1 MAGPLSA
8 QEQLRNQSA
17 SAILAGEFDADQV
30 LLPYQRRW
38 IADTSQLKIAEKS
51 RRTGL
56 TWAEAAEAALSGS
69 MSPEAGGTDT
79 FYVGTTKDMAR
90 EFIDACA
97 MWAKAYN
104 LAASAIGEEAL
115 EDDDKDILV
124 YVINFASGFK
134 IKALSSNPSNLRGMQ
149 GNVIIDEA
157 AFQKDLAA
165 VLKAAL
171 ALTMDN
177 PVKET
182 ARTAAAANFLSAECF
197 IVFLPFCYGFFLRRP
212 ARNLSMK
219 KMQSFL
225 CIHYTAIK
233 LQLKIVIFHGSLF
246 SFCIPLDR

>member
-69 MSPEAGGTDT
+69 ISQEAGGTDT

-171 ALTMDN
+171 ALTMWGSN
-177 PVKET
+177 VRLISTHNGIENRGHPMPRRSGW
-182 ARTAAAANFLSAECF
+182 RTC
-197 IVFLPFCYGFFLRRP
+197 
-212 ARNLSMK
+212 
-219 KMQSFL
+219 
-225 CIHYTAIK
+225 
-233 LQLKIVIFHGSLF
+233 
-246 SFCIPLDR
+246 

>member
-1 MAGPLSA
+1 MMAGPLSA

-79 FYVGTTKDMAR
+79 FYVGTTKEMAR

-104 LAASAIGEEAL
+104 L
-115 EDDDKDILV
+115 
-124 YVINFASGFK
+124 
-134 IKALSSNPSNLRGMQ
+134 
-149 GNVIIDEA
+149 
-157 AFQKDLAA
+157 
-165 VLKAAL
+165 
-171 ALTMDN
+171 
-177 PVKET
+177 
-182 ARTAAAANFLSAECF
+182 
-197 IVFLPFCYGFFLRRP
+197 
-212 ARNLSMK
+212 
-219 KMQSFL
+219 
-225 CIHYTAIK
+225 
-233 LQLKIVIFHGSLF
+233 
-246 SFCIPLDR
+246 